1 MLTEDIEV
9 IILAA
14 GLGTR
19 MNSQRPKVLHE
30 LAGKPMISYLIDT
43 VKKIKPKNITF
54 VIGPED
60 KVTGDLAKPYNSV
73 VQKTREGTA
82 HAVISAKD
90 KIKLKHGTV
99 LILFGADPF
108 VKVSTLNKM
117 IDAKKSGSDVVV
129 LGFETNSP
137 GKYGRLK
144 LNNENELIS
153 IIEYKDASQEELSI
167 NLCNG
172 GSMAIDA
179 SKIWDLLAEIN
190 NKNNKN
196 EYYLTDVVGVAR
208 RNDFKCSVITALE
221 DELMGIDNK
230 VDLSKAEKQIQI
242 KLRQQ
247 ALERGV
253 TLIDPETVWLC
264 NDTKIGNDVIIE
276 PNVFFGKGV
285 TIGNNCRIRAF
296 SYIENAE
303 IRDKVTI
310 GPYARIR
317 PGSIIEDGAHI
328 GNFVEIKNSSIS
340 KKSKVNHL
348 AYVGDATIGKGSNI
362 GAGTITANYDGFKKS
377 KTVIGDNAS
386 IGSNSVLVAPVKVG
400 DGAVVAAG
408 SVVRDNVPDHSLHV
422 ESKRSSDLI
431 KDDWAK
437 KNNKNKK

>member
-30 LAGKPMISYLIDT
+30 LAGKPIISYLIDT
-43 VKKIKPKNITF
+43 VKKIHPKNITF

-60 KVTGDLAKPYNSV
+60 NFTKELIKPYESV
-73 VQKTREGTA
+73 TQQTREGTA
-82 HAVISAKD
+82 HAVMSAKE
-90 KIKLKHGTV
+90 KISLNHGTILV
-99 LILFGADPF
+99 LFGADPF
-108 VKVSTLNKM
+108 VEVSTLKKM
-117 IDAKKSGSDVVV
+117 IDERKSGSNVVV

-153 IIEYKDASQEELSI
+153 IIEYKDASNEELSI

-179 SKIWDLLAEIN
+179 SKIWELISEID
-190 NKNNKN
+190 NKNNKK
-196 EYYLTDVVGVAR
+196 EYYLTDIVSIAR
-208 RNDFKCSVITALE
+208 RNDFKCSVITASE
-221 DELMGIDNK
+221 DELMGIDSK
-230 VDLSKAEKQIQI
+230 IDLSKAERQIQK

-247 ALERGV
+247 ALESGV
-253 TLIDPETVWLC
+253 TLIDPETVWFC
-264 NDTKIGNDVIIE
+264 EDTKLGNDVIIE

-285 TIGNNCRIRAF
+285 TVGDNCYIRAF
-296 SYIENAE
+296 SYIENTE
-303 IRDKVTI
+303 IKDEVTI
-310 GPYARIR
+310 GPFARIR

-328 GNFVEIKNSSIS
+328 GNFVEIKNSNIRE
-340 KKSKVNHL
+340 KSKVNHL
-348 AYVGDATIGKGSNI
+348 AYVGDASIGPDSNI

-377 KTVIGDNAS
+377 KTIIGEKAS
-386 IGSNSVLVAPVKVG
+386 IGSNSVLVAPVKIG

-408 SVVRDNVPDHSLHV
+408 SVVRDDVPDHSLHV
-422 ESKRSSDLI
+422 ESKRSSNLI

-437 KNNKNKK
+437 KNYKSKK